1 MIFNVDKFYMSIS
14 YCLKKVSGLQ
24 ESKQISF
31 ENCLINNFKDK
42 LFDVSQNVAE
52 TGKPVILYT
61 TLLDE
66 VSDYGEQELAIVNE
80 DFVVIQVITF
90 GGYAP
95 IAVQHQRVF
104 TFDEFAH
111 WIYDR
116 SNNLFMQCFNTLEDA
131 LLSIR

>member
-1 MIFNVDKFYMSIS
+1 MIFNVDKFYMMILQ
-14 YCLKKVSGLQ
+14 YLKKVPALQ
-24 ESKQISF
+24 ESKQLSF

-42 LFDVSQNVAE
+42 LHDLSHSVAE
-52 TGKPVILYT
+52 TGKPIILYT

-66 VSDYGEQELAIVNE
+66 QSDYGEQELAIINE

-90 GGYAP
+90 GGYVP

-104 TFDEFAH
+104 TFDHFAQ

-116 SNNLFMQCFNTLEDA
+116 SNNLFVQCFSSLEDA

>member
-1 MIFNVDKFYMSIS
+1 MIFNVDKFYLSIS
-14 YCLKKVSGLQ
+14 YCLKKGPGLQ

-42 LFDVSQNVAE
+42 LFDLSQNVVE

-90 GGYAP
+90 GGYVP

>member
-90 GGYAP
+90 GGYVP

-104 TFDEFAH
+104 TFDEFAQ

>member
-1 MIFNVDKFYMSIS
+1 MIFNVDKFYTIILM
-14 YCLKKVSGLQ
+14 CLKKVPGLQ
-24 ESKQISF
+24 ESKQMSF
-31 ENCLINNFKDK
+31 EHCLINNFKDK
-42 LFDVSQNVAE
+42 LLDLSQNVAE
-52 TGKPVILYT
+52 SGKPVILYT

-90 GGYAP
+90 GGYVP

-104 TFDEFAH
+104 TFDEFAQ

-131 LLSIR
+131 LLTVR

>member
-1 MIFNVDKFYMSIS
+1 M
-14 YCLKKVSGLQ
+14 KKVPGLQ
-24 ESKQISF
+24 ESKQMSF

-42 LFDVSQNVAE
+42 LLDLSQSVAE

-66 VSDYGEQELAIVNE
+66 VNDYGEQELAIVNE

-90 GGYAP
+90 GGYVP

-104 TFDEFAH
+104 TFDEFSH

>member
-1 MIFNVDKFYMSIS
+1 M
-14 YCLKKVSGLQ
+14 CLKKVPGLQ
-24 ESKQISF
+24 ESKQMSF
-31 ENCLINNFKDK
+31 EHCLINNFKDK
-42 LFDVSQNVAE
+42 LLDLSQNVAE
-52 TGKPVILYT
+52 SGKPVILYT

-90 GGYAP
+90 GGYVP

-104 TFDEFAH
+104 TFEEFAQ

-131 LLSIR
+131 LLTVR

>member
-1 MIFNVDKFYMSIS
+1 M
-14 YCLKKVSGLQ
+14 KKVPGLQ
-24 ESKQISF
+24 ESKQMSF

-42 LFDVSQNVAE
+42 LLDLSQNVAE

-90 GGYAP
+90 GGYVP

-104 TFDEFAH
+104 TFNEFSQ

-116 SNNLFMQCFNTLEDA
+116 SNNLFMQCFNTLEDV